1 MQNGVFVLGY
11 GLFGA
16 DMAVIQRQG
25 GQKIK
30 KKVWQKN
37 WNVGWFFASLCT
49 FLLLWEGG
57 CRLLEL
63 PRFILPPPSVIAV
76 AFWEIRS
83 QLLTTHLWITLQEA
97 LVGLV
102 ISIFVGT
109 GIAICMHLHEGVKKV
124 VYPHVIISQTIPI
137 LALSPVFM
145 MWFGYELPGKV
156 AIVVLFTFFPIVV
169 STYDGLLVTDT
180 EQRNYFRMIGAN
192 RWQIF
197 CKLEVPSALPSF
209 FSGVKVAA
217 TFSVSGATVGEW
229 LGASAGLGYFGR
241 RASGNFQ
248 APALFASVLL
258 LCLLGLGLFLVMNLL
273 EQRFLTY
280 NRNRKETRQ

>member
-1 MQNGVFVLGY
+1 MGY
-11 GLFGA
+11 GLSGT
-16 DMAVIQRQG
+16 DMAVMQRKR
-25 GQKIK
+25 GQKITQKVAK
-30 KKVWQKN
+30 KN
-37 WNVGWFFASLCT
+37 RHIGWGFASVCT
-49 FLLLWEGG
+49 FLLLWEAG

-63 PRFILPPPSVIAV
+63 PAFILPPPSLIAV
-76 AFWEIRS
+76 ALWELRN

-97 LVGLV
+97 LLGLV

-109 GIAICMHLHEGVKKV
+109 GIAICMHLNEKMKKIM
-124 VYPHVIISQTIPI
+124 YPHVIISQTIPI

-145 MWFGYELPGKV
+145 MWFGYELPGKI
-156 AIVVLFTFFPIVV
+156 AIAVLFTFFPIVV
-169 STYDGLLVTDT
+169 STYDGFLVTDA
-180 EQRNYFRMIGAN
+180 QRRNYFRMIGAS

-229 LGASAGLGYFGR
+229 LGASAGLGFFGR

-258 LCLLGLGLFLVMNLL
+258 LCLLGLGLFLVMTLV
-273 EQRFLTY
+273 EQRCLSY
-280 NRNRKETRQ
+280 NRKEKDLRQ

>member
-1 MQNGVFVLGY
+1 MGY
-11 GLFGA
+11 GLFGT

-25 GQKIK
+25 
-30 KKVWQKN
+30 
-37 WNVGWFFASLCT
+37 
-49 FLLLWEGG
+49 
-57 CRLLEL
+57 
-63 PRFILPPPSVIAV
+63 RFILPPPSVIAV

-197 CKLEVPSALPSF
+197 CKLEVPSALPSLMDAKGQPF
-209 FSGVKVAA
+209 GSQDTAQWQQVINWMAA
-217 TFSVSGATVGEW
+217 KKLIPKTFSAQEILPVA
-229 LGASAGLGYFGR
+229 
-241 RASGNFQ
+241 
-248 APALFASVLL
+248 
-258 LCLLGLGLFLVMNLL
+258 
-273 EQRFLTY
+273 
-280 NRNRKETRQ
+280 K